1 MNQLNIKVEFNGVD
15 NTISYQTTKKNH
27 KILSAFLNNNI
38 DDIVNIIEIGKKGIK
53 TMVQESKLQSNKT
66 LKETLEAREK
76 EGVCCCCGC

>member
-1 MNQLNIKVEFNGVD
+1 MNQLSIKVEFNGVD

-66 LKETLEAREK
+66 LKNFGSSRKRT
-76 EGVCCCCGC
+76 